1 MTELKK
7 ILYVDDDKDIQLIVK
22 VGLDSTNQF
31 DLTICSSG
39 AEALQILSKT
49 TPDLLLLDVMM
60 PEMDGPS
67 LVKEIRK
74 RDDIENIPY
83 MYITAKAHPNDVAS
97 LLLTGAISV
106 ITKPFNP
113 INLGNEIQKIWNKN
127 STLERASLT
136 S

>member
-1 MTELKK
+1 LESTTE
-7 ILYVDDDKDIQLIVK
+7 
-22 VGLDSTNQF
+22 F
-31 DLTICSSG
+31 ELTVCSSG
-39 AEALQILSKT
+39 AEALETLSKN

-67 LVKEIRK
+67 LVKEIRL
-74 RDDIENIPY
+74 RDDINDVPY
-83 MYITAKAHPNDVAS
+83 IYITAKAHPNDVAS

-113 INLGNEIQKIWNKN
+113 MELGDELQQLWNKSIRSEN
-127 STLERASLT
+127 MSLT